1 MIKYIIPA
9 RRNSKGLPF
18 KNRKLITYTL
28 DNLPKHILADTI
40 LTTDDEKL
48 LEIGLD
54 YGVKCLNRNPTL
66 ALDKTSTKEV
76 ILDLK
81 YQGVITDEDIVVML
95 YLTYPQRNWLDITK
109 ALQFFNEE
117 GAKSLLCRKE
127 LNGTHPYLYLLE
139 VNDFMGRQLVPH
151 NLYRRQDYPKV
162 FEISHFISIFK
173 VFELVNLNNNLYN
186 NETVFYPIDDIIDVD
201 TQKDLDIVLK

>member
-109 ALQFFNEE
+109 VLQFFNEE
-117 GAKSLLCRKE
+117 GAKSLLCKKE
-127 LNGTHPYLYLLE
+127 IKGTHPYLYLLE

-162 FEISHFISIFK
+162 FEVSHFISVFK
-173 VFELVNLNNNLYN
+173 VSELESLNNNLYN
-186 NETVFYPIDDIIDVD
+186 NQTIFYSIDDIIDVD
-201 TQKDLDIVLK
+201 TQNDLNKFLM

>member
-28 DNLPKHILADTI
+28 ESIPKQELTNVI
-40 LTTDDEKL
+40 LTTDDEEL
-48 LEIGLD
+48 LKIGAD
-54 YGVKCLNRNPTL
+54 YGVKCFNRNPSL
-66 ALDKTSTKEV
+66 ALDETSTKEV
-76 ILDLK
+76 MLDLK
-81 YQGVITDEDIVVML
+81 HQGIISDDDIIIML

-109 ALQFFNEE
+109 ALNFFNEKN
-117 GAKSLLCRKE
+117 GKSLLCRKE
-127 LNGTHPYLYLLE
+127 LNGTHPYLYLLD
-139 VNDFMGRQLVPH
+139 VGDLKGVQLVPH

-173 VFELVNLNNNLYN
+173 VGELDNLNSNLYN
-186 NETVFYPIDDIIDVD
+186 NDTVFYSIDDIIDVD
-201 TQKDLDIVLK
+201 TQNDLDRFLN

>member
-9 RRNSKGLPF
+9 RKNSKGLPF

-139 VNDFMGRQLVPH
+139 VNDFMGRQLVSH

-162 FEISHFISIFK
+162 FEVSHFISVFK
-173 VFELVNLNNNLYN
+173 VSELENLNNNLYN
-186 NETVFYPIDDIIDVD
+186 DQTIFYSIDDIIDVD
-201 TQKDLDIVLK
+201 TQNDLNKFLM